1 MSKFVL
7 DASAVLA
14 FVRSERGFEK
24 VGPHMNGGLM
34 SAVNYSEV
42 LKKSAEHG
50 GSVEVTAELLEQAQ
64 IFVVPFGT
72 AEAKQAAGIWPSVRK
87 DGLSFANR
95 ACLVLAIA
103 EGAIVL
109 TAGKRM
115 SETDLPVKVR
125 LIRDRN

>member
-1 MSKFVL
+1 VSKFVL

-14 FVRSERGFEK
+14 FVKSERGGEI
-24 VGPHMNGGLM
+24 VGAHMNGGLM

-64 IFVVPFGT
+64 IVVVPFGT
-72 AEAKQAAGIWPSVRK
+72 SEAKQAAAIWPSVRK
-87 DGLSFANR
+87 DGVSFADR
-95 ACLVLAIA
+95 ACLMLAIMK
-103 EGAIVL
+103 GATVL
-109 TAGKRM
+109 TADKRM
-115 SETDLPVKVR
+115 ASTDLQVKVR